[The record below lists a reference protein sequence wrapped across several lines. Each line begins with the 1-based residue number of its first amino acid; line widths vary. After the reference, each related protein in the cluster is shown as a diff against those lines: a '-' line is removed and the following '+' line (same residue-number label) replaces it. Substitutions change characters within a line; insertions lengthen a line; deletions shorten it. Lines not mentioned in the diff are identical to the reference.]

1 MSAALARAV
10 ALAEEVA
17 EAAIIADGMAGFHG
31 AFALPG
37 APPSYQVFGGDYY
50 EGSAG
55 IARMLLWTGLLGNRP
70 RLVRVARRALRHA
83 LAHSHGWSLHSGLL
97 GSGLVAVEAGG
108 LLASSALI
116 RSGNAAAR
124 RALEAALA
132 AAEDGTAALD
142 HIAGL
147 AGAVHGAAALAG
159 AEAPGEGRFHVI
171 ALALAQ
177 RLEAAGEAAEVGRAW
192 PMSLDDP
199 GPPLAGL
206 AHGAAGVALAFAG
219 IAAIDQPGAARWNAL
234 AAEAR
239 AFERIHISSRR
250 GSWADLRVQARADA
264 PAVASCPHFWCHGSV
279 GIALERLRAW
289 HAAPN
294 DLLVATDLTIGL
306 TGARAAAAALLAG
319 PVGPGAGD
327 LANGSLCHGA
337 AGFIDLLVA
346 TGEVDDRA
354 LALRLSAF
362 MDADR
367 QSRPAPRSGMPG
379 GWGTPGLM
387 LGTAGIAWG
396 HLRAAMPD
404 QVPAGWDPASGLS
417 RIVLPEIR

>member
-1 MSAALARAV
+1 MNAALARAV

-17 EAAIIADGMAGFHG
+17 DAAIVADGMAGFHG
-31 AFALPG
+31 AIALPG

-55 IARMLLWTGLLGNRP
+55 IARMLLWTGLLADRP
-70 RLVRVARRALRHA
+70 RLVRTARRALRHA
-83 LAHSHGWSLHSGLL
+83 LAHSQGWSLHSGLL

-108 LLASSALI
+108 LLASPALV
-116 RSGNAAAR
+116 RSGTAAAR

-132 AAEDGTAALD
+132 VAQDGTAAFD

-147 AGAVHGAAALAG
+147 AGAIHGAVALTL
-159 AEAPGEGRFHVI
+159 AEAPGKARFRAL

-177 RLEAAGEAAEVGRAW
+177 RLEVAGEAADVGRAW
-192 PMSLDDP
+192 PMNPGAP
-199 GPPLAGL
+199 GPPLAGM
-206 AHGAAGVALAFAG
+206 AHGAAGIALAFAG
-219 IAAIDQPGAARWNAL
+219 MAAIDPSGAARWHAL

-239 AFERIHISSRR
+239 AFERMHVSSHR
-250 GSWADLRVQARADA
+250 GSWADLRVQGAADTQA
-264 PAVASCPHFWCHGSV
+264 AASCPHFWCHGSV

-289 HAAPN
+289 RAAPG
-294 DLLVATDLTIGL
+294 DPLIATDLAIGL
-306 TGARAAAAALLAG
+306 AGARAAAAALVAG

-337 AGFIDLLVA
+337 AGFVDLLVA

-354 LALRLSAF
+354 MALRLSAF

-396 HLRAAMPD
+396 HLRAALPD

-417 RIVLPEIR
+417 RITLPAMR